1 MAPGGPK
8 MTVSTK
14 RLNRLPVALTA
25 SKKGE
30 SMSTAP
36 STAPARFP
44 ELDPEQRYAMIIAG
58 RAVQAVDGAAFR
70 CYDPYDEAE
79 WGYVPEATAADVDRA
94 VAAARAAQPAWA
106 ATSPFQ
112 RLAVFQRWAALV
124 RQNVEHLARLQVH
137 ENGKT
142 LTEMTAATGSIVNA
156 IEFCGHYATTLH
168 GDTVTPMMP
177 GHRAW
182 TTKVPVGVVAAITPW
197 NNPLGLLGWKLFPA
211 LAAGNAVVVKPSEVT
226 PVSTIRLVELAVEA
240 GFPPGVIS
248 VVTGAGAAGAALVDH
263 PGVDKIAFTGSTA
276 TGRRIAQAAAGRLIR
291 TTLELGGKGANIVFA
306 DADLDRAVAGVVVG
320 LTAGTG
326 QACNA
331 GSRVLVHE
339 SIKEEFVARLTAAL
353 VALPVGDPLDA
364 ETVIGPI
371 ASRPQYEKVCGYLD
385 IAETEPSTRL
395 VTGGRRG
402 ADSFG
407 IPRGLFVEPSVYET
421 PDAQSRL
428 RREEIFG
435 PVGSLI
441 TFRTE
446 DEALR
451 IANESEYGLV
461 GGLWTTDLERA
472 HRVAEKIDAGVVWI
486 NTWRA
491 FSGNMPFGGRKNSGV
506 GHEMGLDLFD
516 EYTHVKAYW
525 MGPDGR

>member
-1 MAPGGPK
+1 VA
-8 MTVSTK
+8 V
-14 RLNRLPVALTA
+14 VALAAAKKGRSMTTAPTTA
-25 SKKGE
+25 S
-30 SMSTAP
+30 T
-36 STAPARFP
+36 RFP
-44 ELDPEQRYAMIIAG
+44 EMDPERRYGMIIDG
-58 RAVQAVDGAAFR
+58 RSTQAADGAVFR
-70 CYDPYDEAE
+70 CFDPYEEAE
-79 WGYVPEATAADVDRA
+79 WGYVPEASAHDVDRA

-112 RLAVFQRWAALV
+112 RLALFQRWAALV
-124 RQNVEHLARLQVH
+124 REHVAEIARIQVH

-142 LTEMTAATGSIVNA
+142 LTEMTLAMGSIANA
-156 IEFCGHYATTLH
+156 IEFCAHYATTLH

-197 NNPLGLLGWKLFPA
+197 NNPIGLLGWKLFPA
-211 LAAGNAVVVKPSEVT
+211 LAVGNAVIVKPSEVT

-248 VVTGAGAAGAALVDH
+248 VVTGASAAGAALVEH
-263 PGVDKIAFTGSTA
+263 EGIDKIAFTGSTA
-276 TGRRIAQAAAGRLIR
+276 TGRRIAQAAAGRLVR

-306 DADLDRAVAGVVVG
+306 DADLDRAVEGIVVG

-339 SIKEEFVARLTAAL
+339 DVKDEVLERLTKALAAL
-353 VALPVGDPLDA
+353 PIGDPLDPGTA
-364 ETVIGPI
+364 IGPI
-371 ASRPQYEKVCGYLD
+371 ASRPQYAKVCGYLD
-385 IAETEPSTRL
+385 VAESESTTRL

-402 ADSFG
+402 AEPFG
-407 IPRGLFVEPSVYET
+407 IARGLFVEPTLYET
-421 PDAQSRL
+421 PDEQSRL

-441 TFRTE
+441 TFATD
-446 DEALR
+446 DEAVR

-461 GGLWTTDLERA
+461 GGLWTTDVDRARRVSERLD
-472 HRVAEKIDAGVVWI
+472 VGVVWI

-491 FSGNMPFGGRKNSGV
+491 FSGNVPFGGRKNSGV

-525 MGPDGR
+525 LGPEGR